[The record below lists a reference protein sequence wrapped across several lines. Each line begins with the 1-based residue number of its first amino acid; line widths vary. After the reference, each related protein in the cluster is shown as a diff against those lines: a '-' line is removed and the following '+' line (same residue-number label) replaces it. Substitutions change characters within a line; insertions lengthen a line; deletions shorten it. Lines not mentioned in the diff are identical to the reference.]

1 MKRSYIG
8 MIFALFTALIACD
21 TTTKTPPKIISFTA
35 TPSSLSTA
43 ADVKLEWVVE
53 NATEI
58 SISPDIGVVSGTSKT
73 VNVNSSKT
81 FTLTAKNAQ
90 SSVSKDL
97 TVQLTP
103 SNQAVLFDTT
113 KVADAPTRTAL
124 KSFDV
129 ASGELVFSQSTPTL
143 EKLQVGDV
151 IASEPSSVAENGYL
165 RKIIGIQP
173 DGTGF
178 KVQSEP
184 ATLLEAIK
192 QGEIHYDAP
201 LEPSTLKSA
210 TPAMPGVRL
219 IQTKAACLGY
229 CYEAVLNAELCLT
242 DACAEAKI
250 KLEGSVKFSMGIKL
264 DSKWSC
270 CVPPLDWVEA
280 SFGVSEQANFK
291 ITGNLKGAVNK
302 RIRIATYT
310 FDPIIISL
318 GIPLVFI
325 PSVSVYVGVDVSA
338 SVNVEYGI
346 KQSLGFRVGA
356 RWENKKGWSAIK
368 DFTPT
373 ITQDPAPSL
382 RGTAKVFTYAEVEP
396 KISLYGIADI
406 QAYLKVG
413 PELEAGYPRN
423 PLWNL
428 RAKASGGFKFGVTI
442 PIIDKEYKY
451 DQELFNLSLDIAQAA
466 NESPVISSS
475 PGNGVRE
482 PGTYSLLLNT
492 APSFTG
498 AYDVINVN
506 DSEDGVNLNFTANS
520 SIDGDFT
527 PVDGGLA
534 KNLSPGLHTIAFK
547 LTDSNGAT
555 VQGSFVVNVRLTP
568 PTLVVTPSA
577 NTVQQGVGLPASALA
592 SFYDRNAGAEV
603 SLPCA
608 NIAWSVTAPDVVKG
622 TGGTE
627 SQTATG
633 CNVVVRFLTQGSR
646 AVSVTATGL
655 TGGTTTN
662 GFNTEV
668 TAPPL
673 VLPPL
678 VGPITLL
685 CAGVDPIVDNF
696 TQLSKCL
703 FSSVVDARVN
713 ASDPDG
719 KALTYTWTMQ
729 PREND
734 GTLPVALFENLGVPI
749 DGSYTSSITA
759 PLKVGFIQR
768 NPSWVFNTTNTCGAK
783 FALVV
788 SNGEAST
795 SRSAE
800 LQCIIPPK

>member
-1 MKRSYIG
+1 MKISWNHLKYLVL
-8 MIFALFTALIACD
+8 APLIPLLVAGSCD
-21 TTTKTPPKIISFTA
+21 MKIPPTILSFRA
-35 TPSSLSTA
+35 TPNSLTA
-43 ADVKLEWVVE
+43 PGDVKLEWQVE
-53 NATEI
+53 NATEV
-58 SISPDIGVVSGTSKT
+58 SISPDIGVVNGTSKT
-73 VNVNSSKT
+73 VNLNSSKT

-90 SSVSKDL
+90 NSVTKDL

-113 KVADAPTRTAL
+113 KVADTSTRTAL
-124 KSFDV
+124 KSFDA

-165 RKIIGIQP
+165 RKITGIQP
-173 DGTGF
+173 DGAGF

-250 KLEGSVKFSMGIKL
+250 KLEGNVKFSMGIKL

-302 RIRIATYT
+302 RIRIATYA

-325 PSVSVYVGVDVSA
+325 PSVSVYVGVDGSA

-451 DQELFNLSLDIAQAA
+451 DQELFNFNIDIAKAG
-466 NESPVISSS
+466 NESPVISQVPPGVSDVAAVKGIWLYLNGNPASFPSS
-475 PGNGVRE
+475 SFQIKAFDPEDGENISFSANSDRDGLLVQEGDVYKLSPKSLGIHNITVTVKDSAGLSATSSFQVNVTAGKPSVDAKVPTATVVAGTEVSIAYSGQNGDSVELFPPPLFCNQLVWSVTSPDEIVAQSNSGTQTQCAATLRFNTAGTRTISLSATDNWNQTSTKNFSVTVQE
-482 PGTYSLLLNT
+482 AGPVVINYIKVKCANLEIPEGGPCRYIDKLNASAKATGPQGSSLTYSWSLESQNSLTEPKIPLQEDIGVPLGDATT
-492 APSFTG
+492 A
-498 AYDVINVN
+498 
-506 DSEDGVNLNFTANS
+506 
-520 SIDGDFT
+520 
-527 PVDGGLA
+527 
-534 KNLSPGLHTIAFK
+534 
-547 LTDSNGAT
+547 
-555 VQGSFVVNVRLTP
+555 
-568 PTLVVTPSA
+568 
-577 NTVQQGVGLPASALA
+577 
-592 SFYDRNAGAEV
+592 V
-603 SLPCA
+603 SLPKKA
-608 NIAWSVTAPDVVKG
+608 LSVEINPNP
-622 TGGTE
+622 
-627 SQTATG
+627 
-633 CNVVVRFLTQGSR
+633 C
-646 AVSVTATGL
+646 GL
-655 TGGTTTN
+655 T
-662 GFNTEV
+662 
-668 TAPPL
+668 
-673 VLPPL
+673 
-678 VGPITLL
+678 
-685 CAGVDPIVDNF
+685 
-696 TQLSKCL
+696 
-703 FSSVVDARVN
+703 
-713 ASDPDG
+713 PDG
-719 KALTYTWTMQ
+719 QHFYDTLTL
-729 PREND
+729 EVSDSIN
-734 GTLPVALFENLGVPI
+734 
-749 DGSYTSSITA
+749 TSSRSFY
-759 PLKVGFIQR
+759 VG
-768 NPSWVFNTTNTCGAK
+768 C
-783 FALVV
+783 FA
-788 SNGEAST
+788 G
-795 SRSAE
+795 
-800 LQCIIPPK
+800 PK